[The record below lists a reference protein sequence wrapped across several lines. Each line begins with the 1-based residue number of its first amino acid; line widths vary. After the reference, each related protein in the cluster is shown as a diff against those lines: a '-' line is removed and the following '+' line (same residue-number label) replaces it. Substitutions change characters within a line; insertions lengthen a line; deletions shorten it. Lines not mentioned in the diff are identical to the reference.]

1 MDHDRLI
8 CLRMRVSTVYAE
20 HTVYG
25 LSPCGGY
32 HIAYHVSRIAGRFTV
47 DNSCTTV
54 VLFYVVLSPRATLY
68 DALQIC

>member
-32 HIAYHVSRIAGRFTV
+32 HIAYHVSRIAGGFTV
-47 DNSCTTV
+47 D
-54 VLFYVVLSPRATLY
+54 FF
-68 DALQIC
+68 